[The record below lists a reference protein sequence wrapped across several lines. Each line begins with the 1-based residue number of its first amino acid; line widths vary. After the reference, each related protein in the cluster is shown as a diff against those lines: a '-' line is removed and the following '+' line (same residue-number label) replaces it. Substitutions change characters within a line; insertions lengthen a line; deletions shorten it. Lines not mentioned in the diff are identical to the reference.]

1 MRNTEH
7 TRISNSLQSQ
17 NSSKPDPNYR
27 KSQECKKK
35 NKPRERKRIKRNKAI
50 DRIPNSQNPT
60 KLTAKTPFKKNHK
73 P

>member
-27 KSQECKKK
+27 KTQECKKK
-35 NKPRERKRIKRNKAI
+35 K
-50 DRIPNSQNPT
+50 QT
-60 KLTAKTPFKKNHK
+60 KGAKTNQKEQSNRSNTEFSKSNEINR
-73 P
+73 